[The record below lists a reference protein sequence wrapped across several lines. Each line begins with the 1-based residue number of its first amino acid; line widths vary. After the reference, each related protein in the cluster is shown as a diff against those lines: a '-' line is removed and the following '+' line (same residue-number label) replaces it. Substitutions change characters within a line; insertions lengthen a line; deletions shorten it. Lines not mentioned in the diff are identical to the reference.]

1 MAGITRRNCEA
12 QCDRIFHGRCRASSA
27 WQLQSW
33 YERWW
38 QFVCAWGR
46 VCVCVHLPGKKKKK
60 RGKSSWK
67 KNIPIN
73 KDSAQNNKVSPCSKA
88 LWLPLYLPLFP
99 VSPPLPL
106 PSPHLFFDHCPF
118 FLQASLL
125 LWLCTFCVCV
135 CVWVLSPFFLS
146 FPPLV
151 SPRLWS
157 ASQTCT
163 TLFPLSCSSFAVP
176 LSSSPRHLL
185 SLYLCSFGFVPLL
198 TSLCFPIPTH
208 RTPPLANLDHQLTS
222 SPLNPTK
229 QRPVTKAEFEMAF
242 RMLTDA
248 RKSQPWINKTIKPQ
262 WLWSEVNN

>member
-12 QCDRIFHGRCRASSA
+12 QCDRIFHGRRRASSA

-46 VCVCVHLPGKKKKK
+46 VCVCVCICQAKKKKK

-135 CVWVLSPFFLS
+135 CVCECFLLSFFPSLPWYHLDFDLHHRLVQPFSPFLV
-146 FPPLV
+146 PPL
-151 SPRLWS
+151 
-157 ASQTCT
+157 
-163 TLFPLSCSSFAVP
+163 LFPCLP
-176 LSSSPRHLL
+176 LPGIFWA
-185 SLYLCSFGFVPLL
+185 YTFVPLGL
-198 TSLCFPIPTH
+198 FHCLLPYVSRYQHIAHL
-208 RTPPLANLDHQLTS
+208 L
-222 SPLNPTK
+222 
-229 QRPVTKAEFEMAF
+229 
-242 RMLTDA
+242 
-248 RKSQPWINKTIKPQ
+248 
-262 WLWSEVNN
+262 